1 MAITPAQDEYDGII
15 GVLKRLN
22 ATQRTV
28 SVDGPGLCRC
38 SSWTLFDP
46 ALCMKVTRDDAGAVT
61 VLVNGVQAMSV
72 NAVPRDSTRCVKNEG
87 DGTAA
92 RLKVGTRGLCP
103 LRPGWPDVTPM
114 PRIVS
119 CRLDRGASVGYE
131 LYRHVALV
139 QLADRP
145 E

>member
-61 VLVNGVQAMSV
+61 VLVNDVQAMSGMRFLEI
-72 NAVPRDSTRCVKNEG
+72 AL
-87 DGTAA
+87 AA
-92 RLKVGTRGLCP
+92 LKTKV
-103 LRPGWPDVTPM
+103 M
-114 PRIVS
+114 
-119 CRLDRGASVGYE
+119 A
-131 LYRHVALV
+131 
-139 QLADRP
+139 Q
-145 E
+145 